1 MLRLYNYAMRSNLI
15 FKHQVLSLLWLRK
28 SLFVIVSFLVF
39 AGISMAVVLWPRTYT
54 ATARLLI
61 ENKQLSQSLRAEG
74 FAQYQRNYLATQI
87 EILQSAR
94 VAFRAG
100 EILQLKSNQIALE
113 KYKKERIGKETFVQF
128 YIEQLKR
135 GVNAAQSGEA
145 SVIEVTYSANDPGAA
160 ALAANAFARAYI
172 EVNRELRAD
181 EDFKNSPI
189 ILDEAALPH
198 SPTSPQVLP
207 GFITAILLAPLIGL
221 IAVMLSEA
229 MDRRVRNRVDLEDF
243 SGASVLCVVG
253 AGRPSRTLAILQTML
268 GFLLPNSKTRAE

>member
-1 MLRLYNYAMRSNLI
+1 MLRLYKEIMRTNLI
-15 FKHQVLSLLWLRK
+15 VKHQVLSLLWLRK

-54 ATARLLI
+54 ATARLLL
-61 ENKQLSQSLRAEG
+61 ENKQILQGSRAES

-94 VAFRAG
+94 VAFRVG
-100 EILQLKSNQIALE
+100 DILQLKTNQIALE

-135 GVNAAQSGEA
+135 GVTATQSGDA

-160 ALAANAFARAYI
+160 ALAANAFVRAYI

-181 EDFKNSPI
+181 EDLKNGPI

-198 SPTSPQVLP
+198 SPISPRVLP
-207 GFITAILLAPLIGL
+207 GFFAAILLAPLIGL
-221 IAVMLSEA
+221 LAVMLSEA
-229 MDRRVRNRVDLEDF
+229 MDRRVRNRVDLEDI

-268 GFLLPNSKTRAE
+268 GFLLPNSKIRAE